1 VNTKEICLRDERK
14 SLLLLAK
21 TSEANAMIFHIP
33 AVMFLAVV
41 TTNAIG
47 LLGSGQGNETRDE
60 VIHVRDSFRLPRLGF
75 VAPVSSAPA
84 AEDWS
89 EFSYPE
95 QGFAARFPI
104 PPKTEQQVLGD
115 ADNKYTQYMFVADQ
129 GSHAYL
135 LAVFEYK
142 PGVVPSAPDDAYFTR
157 LINAYAGGSNTTLRK
172 KYSRTIAGHSGVEAI
187 ADDANGEHTHLLG
200 VIAVGDRVYLA
211 ASIGPH
217 GHEASPEA
225 ARFRDSFRLL

>member
-1 VNTKEICLRDERK
+1 
-14 SLLLLAK
+14 
-21 TSEANAMIFHIP
+21 
-33 AVMFLAVV
+33 
-41 TTNAIG
+41 
-47 LLGSGQGNETRDE
+47 
-60 VIHVRDSFRLPRLGF
+60 GF
-75 VAPVSSAPA
+75 VAPASGFVTPASSAPA

-95 QGFAARFPI
+95 RGFAARFPI
-104 PPKTEQQVLGD
+104 PPKAEHQVLGE
-115 ADNKYTQYMFVADQ
+115 ADNQYSQYLFVADQ

-142 PGVVPSAPDDAYFTR
+142 PGVVPSAPDDAYFAR
-157 LINAYAGGSNTTLRK
+157 LINAYASGSNSTLRK
-172 KYSRTIAGHSGVEAI
+172 KYSKTIAGHVGVEAI